1 MSNIIFAEQ
10 YDNRIKILSDYYS
23 EPYTAEWNRTKKDV
37 PQNVPPVKLEL
48 GSREYILKTE
58 LNANYSLDIKEND
71 IVISSY
77 EFYSGNLSIKEHI
90 DQIIRM
96 YDINLDETQKEYR
109 DIIKKTESADW
120 IDIFNFIVSLYKK
133 ANNQQKY
140 EMFLLLDGLIDRYNY
155 NVEYN
160 NGKIVTL
167 NAFDNTVSFDRP
179 IQKILFCSAIDN
191 RQHFVN
197 NSYIEE
203 TFKTKTLQDVLY
215 KVYLYQDNRVIS
227 QLFYFEPD
235 NETKKLIRNNKI
247 YIEEKK
253 KESIENNL
261 SDPSVYVD
269 LTEEEKGYY
278 QTEQLVYPKN
288 VFVKIPRA
296 YGDYPNI
303 KFVFEEKK
311 CLDFIKASP
320 LEYFLVVNEID
331 VLYSPSTNRR
341 IKIDPEKTSMFV
353 NIRDYGIRNEE
364 YFYYIEDENGT
375 IISDIHILRRDDRT
389 IETYED
395 YFLKKKEIQMLAFKK
410 ETGTTLQAVKANEET
425 IAIIKKMIDKVQNN
439 NELDKLD
446 LFSTETIFLPNQY
459 DTIADIL
466 YILSINQTLQSD
478 YDKDICNTLK
488 YNSKERKIALY
499 SKKEDT
505 LFSIMQV
512 GSKNSYEYEEIY
524 IAGIQGT
531 SVDFRIDSNTKAC
544 IIRAIDLTTSKVSG
558 FVLIE
563 YPNKAAKYYA
573 KEYLIELKEV
583 E

>member
-1 MSNIIFAEQ
+1 MSNIIFVEQ

-23 EPYTAEWNRTKKDV
+23 EPYTAEWNRTRKD
-37 PQNVPPVKLEL
+37 VPPVKIGL

-58 LNANYSLDIKEND
+58 LDTNYSLDIKEND
-71 IVISSY
+71 VIVSSY
-77 EFYSGNLSIKEHI
+77 EFYSGSLSIKEYI

-96 YDINLDETQKEYR
+96 YNIDLDETQKEYR

-120 IDIFNFIVSLYKK
+120 IDIFGFIVSLYKK
-133 ANNQQKY
+133 ANDQRKY

-160 NGKIVTL
+160 NGKFITL
-167 NAFDNTVSFDRP
+167 SAFDNTVSFDRP
-179 IQKILFCSAIDN
+179 IQKILLCSMTDN
-191 RQHFVN
+191 KQHFVN
-197 NSYIEE
+197 NSYIDES
-203 TFKTKTLQDVLY
+203 FRTKTLQDVLY
-215 KVYLYQDNRVIS
+215 KVYLYQNNRVVS

-288 VFVKIPRA
+288 VFVKIPEA

-331 VLYSPSTNRR
+331 VLYSPSANRR
-341 IKIDPEKTSMFV
+341 IKIDPKKTSMLV

-375 IISDIHILRRDDRT
+375 IISDIHILRRDDRV
-389 IETYED
+389 IEVYKD

-410 ETGTTLQAVKANEET
+410 ETSTTLQAVKTNEET
-425 IAIIKKMIDKVQNN
+425 IAIIKKMIDKIQNDD
-439 NELDKLD
+439 ELDKLD
-446 LFSTETIFLPNQY
+446 LFSAETIFLPNQY
-459 DTIADIL
+459 DMIADIL

-478 YDKDICNTLK
+478 YDKDICNTLE
-488 YNSKERKIALY
+488 YTPKERKIALY

-512 GSKNSYEYEEIY
+512 GSKNSYKYEETY
-524 IAGIQGT
+524 ISGTQGT
-531 SVDFRIDSNTKAC
+531 SIDFRIDLNTKAC
-544 IIRAIDLTTSKVSG
+544 IIRAIDLTTGKVSG

-563 YPNKAAKYYA
+563 YPNKTAKYYA

>member
-1 MSNIIFAEQ
+1 MSNIIFVEQ

-23 EPYTAEWNRTKKDV
+23 EPCTAEWNKKSEDDIDSI
-37 PQNVPPVKLEL
+37 PPVKIEL
-48 GSREYILKTE
+48 GSREYILKAE
-58 LNANYSLDIKEND
+58 LNANYSLDIKED
-71 IVISSY
+71 GSVIDSY

-96 YDINLDETQKEYR
+96 YDIDLNNTQKEYR
-109 DIIKKTESADW
+109 DIVKKIESSDW
-120 IDIFNFIVSLYKK
+120 IDILNFIVSLYKK
-133 ANNQQKY
+133 ATNQKKY

-160 NGKIVTL
+160 NGKFVTL
-167 NAFDNTVSFDRP
+167 NTFDNTVSFDRP
-179 IQKILFCSAIDN
+179 IQKILFCSTINN
-191 RQHFVN
+191 RQHFIN
-197 NSYIEE
+197 NSYIKEN
-203 TFKTKTLQDVLY
+203 FKTKTLQDILY
-215 KVYLYQDNRVIS
+215 GVYLYQDNRMIS
-227 QLFYFEPD
+227 RLFYFEPN
-235 NETKKLIRNNKI
+235 NEIKRLIRDNKI

-278 QTEQLVYPKN
+278 QAEQLVYPKN
-288 VFVKIPRA
+288 ILIKIPKA

-331 VLYSPSTNRR
+331 VLYNPSANRR
-341 IKIDPEKTSMFV
+341 IKIDPEKTSMFIS
-353 NIRDYGIRNEE
+353 IRDYGIRNEE

-389 IETYED
+389 IEAYED
-395 YFLKKKEIQMLAFKK
+395 YFLKKKEIQMLTFKK
-410 ETGTTLQAVKANEET
+410 ETSTTLEAIKANEET
-425 IAIIKKMIDKVQNN
+425 IAIIKKMIDKIQNN
-439 NELDKLD
+439 DELDKLD
-446 LFSTETIFLPNQY
+446 LFSSETIFLPNRY

-466 YILSINQTLQSD
+466 YILSVNQTLQSD

-488 YNSKERKIALY
+488 YNPKERKIALY
-499 SKKEDT
+499 SKKENT
-505 LFSIMQV
+505 LFSIIQV
-512 GSKNSYEYEEIY
+512 GVKNSNEYKEIY
-524 IAGIQGT
+524 IAGTQGT
-531 SVDFRIDSNTKAC
+531 SIDFRINLNTKTC
-544 IIRAIDLTTSKVSG
+544 IIRAIDLTTSKFSG

-563 YPNKAAKYYA
+563 YPNKTDKYYA
-573 KEYLIELKEV
+573 KEYLIELEEV
-583 E
+583 D

>member
-1 MSNIIFAEQ
+1 MSNIIFIEQ

-23 EPYTAEWNRTKKDV
+23 EPYTAEWSGTKKDA
-37 PQNVPPVKLEL
+37 PPVKIEL
-48 GSREYILKTE
+48 GSRKYVLKTE
-58 LNANYSLDIKEND
+58 LDTNCSLSIKEND
-71 IVISSY
+71 VVVDSY
-77 EFYSGNLSIKEHI
+77 EFYSGSLSIKEHI

-96 YDINLDETQKEYR
+96 HDVNLDETQKEYR
-109 DIIKKTESADW
+109 DIIKKAESADW

-133 ANNQQKY
+133 ADNQQKY

-160 NGKIVTL
+160 NGKFITL
-167 NAFDNTVSFDRP
+167 NAFDNTVFFDRP
-179 IQKILFCSAIDN
+179 IQKILFCSMTDN
-191 RQHFVN
+191 KQHFIN

-203 TFKTKTLQDVLY
+203 IFKTKTLQDILY

-261 SDPSVYVD
+261 SDPSAYVD
-269 LTEEEKGYY
+269 LTKEEKEYY

-288 VFVKIPRA
+288 VFVKIPKV
-296 YGDYPNI
+296 YSDYPNI

-311 CLDFIKASP
+311 CLDFIKTSP

-331 VLYSPSTNRR
+331 VLYSPSANRR
-341 IKIDPEKTSMFV
+341 IKIDPEKTSMLV
-353 NIRDYGIRNEE
+353 NIRDYGIRNEV

-389 IETYED
+389 IEIYED

-410 ETGTTLQAVKANEET
+410 GTSTTLQAVKTNEET
-425 IAIIKKMIDKVQNN
+425 IAVVKKMIDKVQNN

-446 LFSTETIFLPNQY
+446 LFSAEAIFLPNQY

-478 YDKDICNTLK
+478 YDKDICNTLE

-499 SKKEDT
+499 SKKENT

-524 IAGIQGT
+524 ISGIQGT
-531 SVDFRIDSNTKAC
+531 SIDFRIGLNTKAC
-544 IIRAIDLTTSKVSG
+544 IVRAIDLITSKVSG

-563 YPNKAAKYYA
+563 YPNKTAKYYA